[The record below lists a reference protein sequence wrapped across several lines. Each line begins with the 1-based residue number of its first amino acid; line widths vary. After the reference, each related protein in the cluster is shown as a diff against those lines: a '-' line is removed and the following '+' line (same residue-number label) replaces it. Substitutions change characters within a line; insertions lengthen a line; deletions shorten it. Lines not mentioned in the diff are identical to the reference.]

1 MQPSFSLFVLG
12 AGGGPLETNLSSY
25 LCKAYES
32 TWEGDVFALEAGSGI
47 GALSRLLH
55 ENEALLSYFGFK
67 PSTTPLV
74 AATRIIS
81 AVHIY
86 LITHSHLDHIRL
98 VAHCYAV
105 MRKVPNLFNS
115 GLVLSA
121 GSFPGGRRKRI
132 AAVNSVLEDIET
144 VFSGRLWPKL
154 ANREENDEDFS
165 YLLTILHHGQYQRL
179 CPNVSVRTMP
189 LTHGKS
195 FTDPTLPYES
205 SAFFIRHDI
214 TRRQFLFFGD
224 VEPDSLSIKPQSIAV
239 WREAACLVPD
249 QLDSIFLEC
258 SWSMDR
264 DDALLFGHLSPKHVL
279 RELETF
285 ADEIMCSKASNE
297 DGLRTPKRQRKSRSG
312 VLHGLTLYIIHCKAG
327 LNDVHDQTQLIA
339 RQVKT
344 LVQEQELGIEVVAV
358 VQGMRIGE

>member
-55 ENEALLSYFGFK
+55 EHEGLLSYFGFK
-67 PSTTPLV
+67 PSTSPLV

-81 AVHIY
+81 AIHIY
-86 LITHSHLDHIRL
+86 LISHSHLDHI
-98 VAHCYAV
+98 
-105 MRKVPNLFNS
+105 S

-154 ANREENDEDFS
+154 ANREESDEDFN
-165 YLLTILHHGQYQRL
+165 YLLTTLHYGQYQQL

-189 LTHGKS
+189 LTHGRS
-195 FTDPTLPYES
+195 FADATLPYES

-279 RELETF
+279 HELETF
-285 ADEIMCSKASNE
+285 ADEIICLKANNE
-297 DGLRTPKRQRKSRSG
+297 DGSRTPKRQRQSRSG

-327 LNDVHDQTQLIA
+327 FNDVHDQTQLIA
-339 RQVKT
+339 GQVKT
-344 LVQEQELGIEVVAV
+344 LVQEQELGIEVIAA
-358 VQGMRIGE
+358 VQGMRIEI